1 MDLKPVQ
8 ELFETEMDR
17 KEFLLYVSASILA
30 VVGISNLIKALTP
43 TKKPSRKSGYG
54 GTPYGR

>member
-1 MDLKPVQ
+1 MGLKPVQ

-30 VVGISNLIKALTP
+30 VVGISGLIKSLAP
-43 TKKPSRKSGYG
+43 TKKQSRKSGYG
-54 GTPYGR
+54 GSPYGR